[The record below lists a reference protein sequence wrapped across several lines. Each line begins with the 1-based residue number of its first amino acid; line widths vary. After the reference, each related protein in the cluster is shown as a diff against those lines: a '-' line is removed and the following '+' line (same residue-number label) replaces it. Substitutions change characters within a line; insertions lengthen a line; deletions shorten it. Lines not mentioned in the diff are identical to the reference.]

1 MKHAASRDLHAYW
14 DRLRCGRSAPERGDI
29 DPVAI
34 RHILAYTF
42 ILDVDEATVPSR
54 GRDVR
59 FRLSGTRLNALF
71 GRDLG
76 GSAFESLWTR
86 RDVPA
91 VESMLDGVLD
101 DRAATVASAR
111 GGPPDAGPLDLEL
124 LLLPLRHH
132 GRTHARLLGSLAAE
146 GVPGWMGLSPSG
158 PLDLMGFR
166 SLDDGGSAR
175 PATRRDAKTPIRRR
189 FEAVRVDHAPPA
201 PSVPLRV
208 GRFRVYQGGRSGAPE
223 EPAR

>member
-14 DRLRCGRSAPERGDI
+14 DRLRFGRSAPERGDI

-42 ILDVDEATVPSR
+42 ILDVDEARVPPR

-76 GSAFESLWTR
+76 GSPFDSLWGR
-86 RDVPA
+86 RDLPA
-91 VESMLDGVLD
+91 VEAMLDGVLD

-111 GGPPDAGPLDLEL
+111 GGPPDVEPLDLEL

-146 GVPGWMGLSPSG
+146 EVPGWMGLSASG

-166 SLDDGGSAR
+166 SLDGGGTAR
-175 PATRRDAKTPIRRR
+175 PGTRRDAAPPIRRGSQ
-189 FEAVRVDHAPPA
+189 ASRVDDTPAA

-208 GRFRVYQGGRSGAPE
+208 GRFRVYQGGRSPAPE
-223 EPAR
+223 GPAR

>member
-1 MKHAASRDLHAYW
+1 MKHAASRELHAYW
-14 DRLRCGRSAPERGDI
+14 DRLRSGSSAPERGDI

-34 RHILAYTF
+34 RSILAYTF
-42 ILDVDEATVPSR
+42 ILDVEAAPPR

-76 GSAFESLWTR
+76 GSPFESLWTR
-86 RDVPA
+86 RDAPA
-91 VESMLDGVLD
+91 VEAMLDGVLD

-111 GGPPDAGPLDLEL
+111 GGPTDARPLDLEL

-146 GVPGWMGLSPSG
+146 EVPGWMGLSPSG

-166 SLDDGGSAR
+166 SLGDGEIAR
-175 PATRRDAKTPIRRR
+175 PATRRAAPPIRRGSQA
-189 FEAVRVDHAPPA
+189 FHVDDAPAA

-223 EPAR
+223 GPAR